1 MVNNILPVGRLPKT
15 FSEPGGHDGRYHNH
29 YVLPLR
35 RVPEGSRPPRRP
47 ASPSVHCRGDER
59 SPLLAAAF
67 FGGNVEAS
75 RSFLDEYGYIE
86 KAISKSRFNRRLHAI
101 DSSLWLQL
109 FDLLAEV
116 FKQNNPDQSYVVDSL
131 PVAVCDNIRIRR
143 SKLYPLQEHGAAF
156 RGYIA
161 SKRRYFY
168 GLRVHLVST
177 ASGEP
182 VEFTLA
188 AASEADI
195 RLFKELKLELPEGAI
210 ICADKG
216 YTDYHYEDLLEDVG
230 LHLKAR
236 RCPCCRN
243 IRFKLPPIGELR
255 PCAGWA
261 RDARF
266 ERGTIPPG
274 PSSANLETDR
284 PHEVAVLH
292 LESQIVQRRA
302 VDPDPWKLEAVIRIQ
317 PGVHGIAACQPELAA
332 ASQDSG
338 IIVSQWVGDRVT
350 LALAYP

>member
-1 MVNNILPVGRLPKT
+1 MDDTIITTYYLCDEFLKAIGHHDDQQVRLST
-15 FSEPGGHDGRYHNH
+15 AE
-29 YVLPLR
+29 VM
-35 RVPEGSRPPRRP
+35 
-47 ASPSVHCRGDER
+47 SVA
-59 SPLLAAAF
+59 LVAATF

-75 RSFLDEYGYIE
+75 RSFLDEYGYIQ

-101 DSSLWLQL
+101 DSSLWQQL

-143 SKLYPLQEHGAAF
+143 SKLYPLQEHGEAF

-182 VEFTLA
+182 VEFILA

-195 RLFKELKLELPEGAI
+195 SLFKELKLELPEGAI

-230 LHLKAR
+230 LHLKA
-236 RCPCCRN
+236 
-243 IRFKLPPIGELR
+243 
-255 PCAGWA
+255 
-261 RDARF
+261 
-266 ERGTIPPG
+266 
-274 PSSANLETDR
+274 
-284 PHEVAVLH
+284 
-292 LESQIVQRRA
+292 QRRKRSKREMPAWVEFLSKPIRQYIETVFSKLSAMLAGKIHA
-302 VDPDPWKLEAVIRIQ
+302 VTPRGFELKIVCFLLAFSIQ
-317 PGVHGIAACQPELAA
+317 CL
-332 ASQDSG
+332 
-338 IIVSQWVGDRVT
+338 
-350 LALAYP
+350 